1 MCRAVALVITIDG
14 PAGAGKST
22 LARMLAQALGLALLD
37 TGAIY
42 RSVALLAL
50 EAGMS
55 LEDAPALAEL
65 AGAMVLRFEFEGDV
79 NRVFVNG
86 RDLTK
91 LVRRPDISLAT
102 SQVSAHP
109 GVRAALLALQRK
121 LGDVAPGVVVEGRDT
136 GTVVFPHAGIKFFLT
151 AGDEVRARRRV
162 AEQQASGHDVDFA
175 ETLKEIRQR
184 DERDSSRGTAPLKAA
199 DDAVIVDSSG
209 RDLDDVLRE
218 MLAVVHAATKPR

>member
-1 MCRAVALVITIDG
+1 MVITIDG

-50 EAGMS
+50 EAGTS
-55 LEDAPALAEL
+55 LDDAPALAAL
-65 AGAMVLRFEFEGDV
+65 AGTMTLRFAFEGDV

-86 RDLTK
+86 RDVTA

-109 GVRAALLALQRK
+109 GVRTALLNLQRQ
-121 LGDVAPGVVVEGRDT
+121 LGDVEPGVVVEGRDT
-136 GTVVFPHAGIKFFLT
+136 GTVVFPHAAIKFFLT

-199 DDAVIVDSSG
+199 DDAVVVDSSG
-209 RDLDDVLRE
+209 RDLEDVLRE
-218 MLAVVHAATKPR
+218 MLKVVHAIQKPR

>member
-1 MCRAVALVITIDG
+1 
-14 PAGAGKST
+14 
-22 LARMLAQALGLALLD
+22 MLAQALGLALLD

-42 RSVALLAL
+42 RSVALMAL
-50 EAGMS
+50 EGGLS
-55 LEDAPALAEL
+55 LEDAPALAAL
-65 AGAMVLRFEFEGDV
+65 AGTMKLGFEFEGDV
-79 NRVFVNG
+79 NRVLVNG
-86 RDLTK
+86 RDVTA

-109 GVRAALLALQRK
+109 AVRAALLEVQRQ
-121 LGDVAPGVVVEGRDT
+121 LGAVEPGVVVEGRDT

-151 AGDEVRARRRV
+151 ADDEVRARRRV

-175 ETLKEIRQR
+175 ATLREIRQR

-199 DDAVIVDSSG
+199 ADAVIVDSSG

-218 MLAVVHAATKPR
+218 MLAVVRAVAKTR

>member
-1 MCRAVALVITIDG
+1 MALVITIDG